1 MRAVWLTF
9 GAVLTVLALFL
20 AGGGMWAGFAR
31 ARPPTHQSTR
41 TIPFVGKKL
50 QIEARGDVSVSIVP
64 GAAGEIQLDQ
74 RLRWSETRPNVSEDW
89 NGTTLRLAADCP
101 NINNDRRLT
110 CDTDYTVFVPSE
122 TNLDATVEAG
132 TLRVDS
138 LYGDVRM
145 TTVSGDIGVTQT
157 VGTLWARSGSGSI
170 RAYDLRGDTADT
182 ETGEGQVELNFR
194 ERPMNVKALVRT
206 QGDIRI
212 NVEDGAYDVTVQAE
226 TPDVDVVHD
235 PSSVRKID
243 ARAQYGRV
251 DICCG

>member
-1 MRAVWLTF
+1 MRGAWLTF
-9 GAVLTVLALFL
+9 GAVLTVFALFL
-20 AGGGMWAGFAR
+20 ASGAMWSGFAR

-41 TIPFVGKKL
+41 TIPFIGKKL
-50 QIEARGDVSVSIVP
+50 QIEARGDVNVSIVP

-74 RLRWSETRPNVSEDW
+74 RLRWSVTRPNVSEDW

-101 NINNDRRLT
+101 SVNDDRGLT

-132 TLRVDS
+132 NLSVNS

-145 TTVSGDIGVTQT
+145 TTVSGDIDVTQT
-157 VGTLWARSGSGSI
+157 VGKVWARSGSGSI
-170 RAYDLRGDTADT
+170 RAFDVRGEEADT
-182 ETGEGQVELNFR
+182 ETGEGQVELSFR

-206 QGDIRI
+206 QGDISI
-212 NVEDGAYDVTVQAE
+212 IVEDGAYDVTVQAE